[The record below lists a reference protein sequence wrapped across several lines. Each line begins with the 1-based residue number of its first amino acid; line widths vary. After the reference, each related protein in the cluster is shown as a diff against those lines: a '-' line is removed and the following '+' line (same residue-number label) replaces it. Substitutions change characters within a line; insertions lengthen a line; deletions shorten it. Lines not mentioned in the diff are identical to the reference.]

1 MKIKYLSIFAAL
13 VALSFSSCSESF
25 LDHAPDERTEIDT
38 EDKIIK
44 LLNSAYPGAN
54 YSWIAE
60 LSSDNLIDNQAP
72 HLPTKPWEKQV
83 ETHYNW
89 SSYDRFDDQLF
100 RFEPASMATYGDY
113 DSPGMLW
120 SDYYSS
126 IAICN
131 SALDAA
137 EKVIAE
143 NHGEVSEKLKAAMAE
158 AHLVRA
164 YSHFGLVNMFAQ
176 AYKDEEAS
184 KKDIGVP
191 YVTVLEDVVQKEYN
205 RLNVSEVY
213 RLIQEDL
220 EKGLKDISEI
230 NYKVPKWHFNVNAAH
245 AFAARFYLYKREWA
259 KVIEHANAVL
269 GTDNN
274 TLMNMMMD
282 YSIFTECSTGD
293 DYSNA
298 WQDPQLNNNL
308 MLLVTNSLL
317 ERRCFGYRYSCA
329 GPSARDIFM
338 ISSNHDFWKSYYVCP
353 IALVSGMC
361 FGSSTHDYG
370 YINSKIFEQFEYS
383 DKIARIGYPHIILR
397 AFTANELLL
406 ERAEAYIMLGQ
417 YDAGCSD
424 LCAYWN
430 NSIDKFSEADYKQY
444 FEGGYILKITKPM
457 IEKYYAGNTGHG
469 NCFEN
474 WDFTQTNISSS
485 YVIPHEATPY
495 MNCLNAFRRF
505 ETMFE
510 GLRFF
515 DLKRWGVNYTHTVG
529 LYKEQIEL
537 AGNDV
542 RRAIEVPW
550 ETISA
555 GMASSRGP
563 IEAANSNRLVFNE
576 EDFRIK

>member
-164 YSHFGLVNMFAQ
+164 YSHFGLVNMFSQ

-338 ISSNHDFWKSYYVCP
+338 ISSGHDFWKSYYAPLHWSAVCVSEAVP
-353 IALVSGMC
+353 TIMATSTARFSSSLSIATKLHVSATPT
-361 FGSSTHDYG
+361 SSCVHLPPMSCCWSVPRLISCWDSTMPA
-370 YINSKIFEQFEYS
+370 
-383 DKIARIGYPHIILR
+383 ARISALIG
-397 AFTANELLL
+397 TTV
-406 ERAEAYIMLGQ
+406 
-417 YDAGCSD
+417 ST
-424 LCAYWN
+424 
-430 NSIDKFSEADYKQY
+430 NSQRLTTSS
-444 FEGGYILKITKPM
+444 
-457 IEKYYAGNTGHG
+457 
-469 NCFEN
+469 
-474 WDFTQTNISSS
+474 ISR
-485 YVIPHEATPY
+485 V
-495 MNCLNAFRRF
+495 
-505 ETMFE
+505 
-510 GLRFF
+510 
-515 DLKRWGVNYTHTVG
+515 
-529 LYKEQIEL
+529 
-537 AGNDV
+537 
-542 RRAIEVPW
+542 AI
-550 ETISA
+550 S
-555 GMASSRGP
+555 
-563 IEAANSNRLVFNE
+563 
-576 EDFRIK
+576 